1 MAGRV
6 GVDLVPLD
14 SCEVGGCLQQ
24 PGPERNGFGVR
35 ALRVVDVQIDVDLLR
50 VPVRPIGRDMVG
62 CELHAD
68 HPLVVGIEDAVKR
81 VVGEHLA
88 VEHARPEGAFS
99 REVRRVEHD
108 NVSHEVHPSS
118 FTGAGIAVGRLH

>member
-1 MAGRV
+1 MLNSPLCAYCVSDIEPQRNAYSLACACPFRGPRLCVAAQDPADSFGVWVSPAEAEGVAGRV

-14 SCEVGGCLQQ
+14 SGEVGGCLQQ

-50 VPVRPIGRDMVG
+50 VPVRPIRRDMVG

-68 HPLVVGIEDAVKR
+68 HPLR
-81 VVGEHLA
+81 V
-88 VEHARPEGAFS
+88 
-99 REVRRVEHD
+99 
-108 NVSHEVHPSS
+108 
-118 FTGAGIAVGRLH
+118 